1 MELSNL
7 KSDEAIDAILR
18 EAADGYGDLIAASLV
33 HNLSAKSLQTRA
45 GQLSDLKAAW
55 ISW

>member
-1 MELSNL
+1 MEFSSLL
-7 KSDEAIDAILR
+7 SDEAIDAILR
-18 EAADGYGDLIAASLV
+18 EAADGYGDLMAASLV
-33 HNLSAKSLQTRA
+33 HNLSIESLQTRA